1 MKNMLYFLKGTS
13 INIIT
18 IVLLLILLIYCIYL
32 ISKINRLKKE
42 IEDLNNKNV
51 IEIDKKLTYND
62 KNIIPIK
69 NISNERKINNKNQ
82 QQKPKIE
89 LYKPEIPKKKEES
102 KAYSKNVLKEINRTT
117 SPININNI
125 EFNIDEL
132 VPNKKEIETNYL
144 EEVSK
149 KIQEEIDN
157 KPIALTEYEQEEELN
172 AIISYKELLNSNEK
186 KSSIED
192 VDSEDFLEQLKK
204 LRSSL

>member
-82 QQKPKIE
+82 QQQPKIE